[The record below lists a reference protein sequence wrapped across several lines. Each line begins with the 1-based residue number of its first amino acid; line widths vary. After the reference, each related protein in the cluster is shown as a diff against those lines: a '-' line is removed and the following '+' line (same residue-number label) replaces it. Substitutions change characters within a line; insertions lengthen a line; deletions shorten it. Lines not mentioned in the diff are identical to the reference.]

1 MITIYGMR
9 KPRDIALRGF
19 RFIIRVKVKVE
30 PGRVYIVNI
39 VQPVAPYTGFYS
51 LFLGVDG

>member
-1 MITIYGMR
+1 MR